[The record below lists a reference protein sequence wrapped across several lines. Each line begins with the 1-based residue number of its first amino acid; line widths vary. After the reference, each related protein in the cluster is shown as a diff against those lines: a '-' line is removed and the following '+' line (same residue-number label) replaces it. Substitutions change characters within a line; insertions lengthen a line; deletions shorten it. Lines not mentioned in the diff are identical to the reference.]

1 MQSFEILSTLMECSS
16 GVVPKV
22 ETVCN
27 FINYISKMGYN
38 RLYLGLADCYK
49 VKEEPHFN
57 YKRGG
62 YTEDELKQIDEY
74 GLKHGVE
81 VVPQIQTLS
90 HLHFLK
96 KYPEYTEL
104 FDTDNVLMVGEER
117 VYVLLEHMIQTVAR
131 CFTSKIIH
139 IGFDEAFCIV
149 TGEYRK
155 KHGSKDKLDLIMYHL
170 NRVSQIVGK
179 CGKRCEMWD
188 DMLAD
193 FEDRESAYIRIKEQM
208 PDNVSVILWNYE
220 VKDTAKFCDM
230 IDDRKRFTDDLAF
243 AGSAWKILGFG
254 PNNLYSLASIKA
266 QIDACRQMGI
276 GHYMI
281 TMWADNANPISFFA
295 CLPVLFAAAEYAK
308 NDPDKRDDIDKS
320 KFFDITG
327 IEYDDLYSLEYINYP
342 TKESIVTRSSSSFW
356 VFFNDILIG
365 DFDQFLCD
373 GIESYYEVLEAEYEK
388 HINGHFGHIF
398 EMSAKLMKVF
408 KIKAPLTKKIRNAYQ
423 NKDKQQLAS
432 CIEELKTLTVALE
445 EFIEVFNRYFL
456 TDYRTLGLEIQQ
468 IRYSSVL
475 YRVKY
480 AIQVIQNHIETN
492 EKIDEL
498 EEKIVPIEYYPKV
511 TETNSCMVDS
521 KMLISYSLA

>member
-22 ETVCN
+22 ETVCK
-27 FINYISKMGYN
+27 FIGYISKMGYN

-62 YTEDELKQIDEY
+62 YTEDELKQIDQF
-74 GLKHGVE
+74 GLEHGVE

-117 VYVLLEHMIQTVAR
+117 VYVLLEHMIQTIAR

-139 IGFDEAFCIV
+139 IGFDEAFCIG
-149 TGEYRK
+149 TGEYKK
-155 KHGSKDKLDLIMYHL
+155 KHGDKDKLELIMYHL
-170 NRVSQIVGK
+170 NRVSQIVAD

-188 DMLAD
+188 DMLSD
-193 FEDRESAYIRIKEQM
+193 SDDKETAYKKINEQM

-220 VKDTAKFCDM
+220 VKETAEFCKM
-230 IDDRKRFTDDLAF
+230 IDDRKRFTDELAF
-243 AGSAWKILGFG
+243 AGAAWKFLGFG

-266 QIDACRQMGI
+266 QIEACRQKEI
-276 GHYMI
+276 RHYML
-281 TMWADNANPISFFA
+281 TMWADNANPTSFFV
-295 CLPVLFAAAEYAK
+295 CLPVLFAAAEYASGK
-308 NDPDKRDDIDKS
+308 EAIDKA

-327 IEYDDLYSLEYINYP
+327 ISYDDLYSLEYINYP
-342 TKESIVTRSSSSFW
+342 KREPIVTKSSSSFW

-365 DFDQFLCD
+365 DFDLFLCD
-373 GIESYYEVLEAEYEK
+373 GIEKYYETLEADYAK
-388 HINGHFGHIF
+388 LTGGNFGHIF
-398 EMSAKLMKVF
+398 EMSTKLMKVF
-408 KIKAPLTKKIRNAYQ
+408 KIKAPLTQKIRKAYG
-423 NKDKQQLAS
+423 NKDKQQLAV
-432 CIEELKTLTVALE
+432 CVEELKKLAAALE

-456 TDYRTLGLEIQQ
+456 TDFRTLGLEIQQ
-468 IRYSSVL
+468 IRYSAVL

-480 AIQVIQNHIETN
+480 AIQVIENHIETD
-492 EKIDEL
+492 EPIDEL
-498 EEKIVPIEYYPKV
+498 EEKIVPIEYYPVV